1 MTSSPLTESGVPTNC
16 SSELRPLASRVMVPS
31 AITARAID
39 VPIHTVRGRWLIA
52 QPVLA
57 QNPVDVGSWLPSTGL
72 TGQKIQ
78 RPMITS
84 SAGSR
89 LIIASRTTPTPMAS
103 TGPMLCVEFI
113 SATRRQ
119 SMPMMTVELLAMI
132 AGPARC
138 SASSIASCR
147 SWCRRNSSR

>member
-1 MTSSPLTESGVPTNC
+1 MLIQT
-16 SSELRPLASRVMVPS
+16 LR
-31 AITARAID
+31 
-39 VPIHTVRGRWLIA
+39 GWWLIA

-57 QNPVDVGSWLPSTGL
+57 QKPVEVGSWLPSVGF

-89 LIIASRTTPTPMAS
+89 VIIASRTTPTPMAR
-103 TGPMLCVEFI
+103 TGPMLLVEFI

-119 SMPMMTVELLAMI
+119 SMPTITVEPLAMI

-138 SASSIASCR
+138 
-147 SWCRRNSSR
+147 RRLRHRLVPVVVATQLLAIPGDQ